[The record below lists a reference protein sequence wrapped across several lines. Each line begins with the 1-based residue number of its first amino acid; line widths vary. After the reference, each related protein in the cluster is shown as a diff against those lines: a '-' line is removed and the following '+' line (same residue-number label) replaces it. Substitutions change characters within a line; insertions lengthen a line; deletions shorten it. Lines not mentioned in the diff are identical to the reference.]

1 MRRGFSLITAIV
13 FIVLIATIGAL
24 ALSFSALTVKQ
35 TSDTYL
41 REQAELLVQSGTEY
55 ALLAISAHEINATN
69 GCLNTINAQ
78 FPNTATP
85 LFDINISINYLGIG
99 LPARN
104 AARPC
109 QKFSESNITTIDSN
123 VTVIIDTIVELTS
136 GNNITTEP
144 IRLHRRTIQKP

>member
-24 ALSFSALTVKQ
+24 ALSFSTLNVKQ

-104 AARPC
+104 APNPC

-123 VTVIIDTIVELTS
+123 VTVIIDTIVELTP
-136 GNNITTEP
+136 GNNISTEP